1 MAWSS
6 DGRWIAFYAIVA
18 TFFMYSW
25 AVVPA

>member
-1 MAWSS
+1 MTWSS
-6 DGRWIAFYAIVA
+6 DGRWVVIYTIVA